1 MNRGVVPY
9 RCTLQTAGKSY
20 VCVLLWRAQC
30 VTQKDE
36 NYQLERQRAQKNWDT
51 LLQLMASELP
61 EIVCIQNYRA
71 HNYDHPYTI
80 DLGLPKDENIPD
92 GEKWVCNYS
101 RISTQATLSP
111 SFLKA

>member
-1 MNRGVVPY
+1 MKIISWNVNG
-9 RCTLQTAGKSY
+9 LK
-20 VCVLLWRAQC
+20 
-30 VTQKDE
+30 
-36 NYQLERQRAQKNWDT
+36 KNWDT

-71 HNYDHPYTI
+71 HNYDHPYII